1 MRKNVIPAHAKVV
14 APGLFTLCPF
24 AFGRKAAFCLL
35 TLLCFFTLAV
45 SANGEELK
53 NKRLSLT
60 LGFTTKGVPAVEKAV
75 WLRDGQVI
83 FTDTLTSDSLENWV
97 PDKFIP
103 DSLPPIAWQLSS
115 DNNFY
120 RAEAF
125 RDLRDGLRITWIVEL
140 PLMGSTFRLKVRIEN
155 AGHETFGVKWFPSWN
170 GNWQM
175 GNSAEWVKWWGAL
188 DFKQNQKN
196 LSGNAEVSFGSHL
209 HSSTDEGIGVNP
221 FWVVGGG
228 EQRTYF
234 ALEWCGGWEASLKGN
249 SGTFA
254 FNVRLPQED
263 TQLKLAPGE
272 AIEGPTLWVTPT
284 TATDEAFNRNQ
295 WMFQRRIMSRRLYE
309 GPVPS
314 FPLIYNNWYATF
326 SEVDGNFLRRQVESM
341 DDYGFDNLIVDFG
354 WFDKAGL
361 WQANLSKFGQ
371 GELEELLA
379 VAQQKGT
386 QVGLWTCPHLIDAS
400 VNHDA
405 QMMDES
411 GFFNRR
417 VDAYLIDLAGSDFT
431 TYLEDHITDL
441 RSQFGISWWKY
452 DQYIFSDDSEN
463 GLMKNVVAFQNAL
476 RAVRR
481 ENPTLSIENCMNG
494 GRMINELT
502 ALSSQAI
509 WLSDSQENGLSHAR
523 LNVETASGALEF
535 LVPWQAY
542 RFTNNLD
549 QMPQNADELT
559 RLYCRSAMIGTWG
572 ISADISKISER
583 QKDIIVNEIA
593 LYRELNPIKLDYL
606 YEIDSPAKG
615 NDAAGVIF
623 YKRSRQQA
631 GVLLY
636 RWDNQGDFTYRL
648 FPKLL
653 DPEKTYQIED
663 VDNATITQI
672 KGSKLI
678 NKGIKIPFTNNRLSA
693 VLFIKP
699 VD

>member
-1 MRKNVIPAHAKVV
+1 MRKDVAPAHVKTNTQW
-14 APGLFTLCPF
+14 LFSIYPF
-24 AFGRKAAFCLL
+24 ACGRKTIFSLL
-35 TLLCFFTLAV
+35 TLLCLFTVAV
-45 SANGEELK
+45 SANAEELK

-60 LGFTTKGVPAVEKAV
+60 LGFTPSGVPTIESAV

-83 FTDTLTSDSLENWV
+83 FRDSHISDSLENWV

-103 DSLPPIAWQLSS
+103 DSLPPITWQLSS
-115 DNNFY
+115 DKDFY

-140 PLMGSTFRLKVRIEN
+140 PYMGAIFRMKMRMEN
-155 AGHETFGVKWFPSWN
+155 GGHESLGVKWFPAWN
-170 GNWQM
+170 GNWNM
-175 GNSAEWVKWWGAL
+175 GSSAQWVKWWGAL
-188 DFKQNQKN
+188 DFAPHQKGMN
-196 LSGNAEVSFGSHL
+196 GNAEVFFGSHL

-234 ALEWCGGWEASLKGN
+234 ALEWCGGWEASLRGN
-249 SGTFA
+249 SGVLS

-272 AIEGPTLWVTPT
+272 VIEGPTLWVTPT
-284 TATDEAFNRNQ
+284 TATAETFNRNQ

-314 FPLIYNNWYATF
+314 FPLTYNNWYATF
-326 SEVDGNFLRRQVESM
+326 SEISGDFLRQQVEAM
-341 DDYGFDNLIVDFG
+341 DDYGFDNMIVDFG

-361 WQANLSKFGQ
+361 WQANPFKFQ
-371 GELEELLA
+371 TGELEELLA
-379 VAQQKGT
+379 AAEQKGA
-386 QVGLWTCPHLIDAS
+386 QIGLWTCPHLIDVS
-400 VNHDA
+400 VNNDP
-405 QMMDES
+405 QMMDDS

-431 TYLEDHITDL
+431 TYLENHITDL
-441 RSQFGISWWKY
+441 RSHFKIDWWKY
-452 DQYIFSDDSEN
+452 DQYIFSDDSES
-463 GLMKNVVAFQNAL
+463 GAMKNVVAFQNAL

-481 ENPTLSIENCMNG
+481 DHPTLSIENCMNG

-509 WLSDSQENGLSHAR
+509 WLSDSQETGLSHAR
-523 LNVETASGALEF
+523 LNIETALGALEF

-542 RFTNNLD
+542 RFTNNLN
-549 QMPQNADELT
+549 QMPQNDDELT
-559 RLYCRSAMIGTWG
+559 KLYCRSAMIGTWG

-583 QKDIIVNEIA
+583 QKNVILNEIA
-593 LYRELNPIKLDYL
+593 LYRQLNPIKSDYL
-606 YEIDSPAKG
+606 YEIDSPVKG

-623 YKRSRQQA
+623 YERSRQQA

-636 RWDNQGDFTYRL
+636 RWDNQSDFTYRL
-648 FPKLL
+648 FLKQL
-653 DPEKTYQIED
+653 DPEKTYRVED
-663 VDNATITQI
+663 VDTGTLTKI

-678 NKGIKIPFTNNRLSA
+678 NKGIKIPFSNNRLSA
-693 VLFIKP
+693 ALF
-699 VD
+699 VEAVE